1 MPEGY
6 RTISG
11 ALFRAPNIEHNNRD
25 HIPWN
30 AKAERKTR
38 NWIPINGTKDF
49 TIQEVYQK
57 LFQKSYEVWLEKEH
71 RKSRAKDAPPTYYE
85 KILNDKQKHVAYE
98 IIWQIGD
105 MDDTGYDQDWR
116 SAVNAEMVLQDFMV
130 HLLRE
135 NIPNVTFV
143 SKDRIE
149 DPEWRPPFEAGVIVT
164 NLAFNGDESTPH
176 IHMTFIPYVD
186 NCGRGQKTQNALAQT
201 FARMGYKTTMQQA
214 VDLTEDLVWQETKDG
229 KKAQMVRNAYGAV
242 EWIEEQKNWIA
253 EKMKTTCNWERLYKG
268 KNQRGDLLLSDYR
281 RERAAEKAELALKTQ
296 MKEENK
302 LKQIQEQAKE
312 EVEKIDK
319 KIEEKNKELKW
330 AEDLVWLTN
339 KNKEIKQKQTEELE
353 QRYNTANAKLQAVN
367 REVTEIEEKK
377 VEIEKEM
384 EKSYAQ
390 YEFCEEVRL
399 ASERKL
405 TRVQEETEKLKSGFG
420 NSGTIDRI
428 INLSLENEKLQEEN
442 KNLRSK
448 LEQAYEFMQQFVLGG
463 RNLLDMFREQI
474 GEMVEWVQEKVSGRS
489 R

>member
-71 RKSRAKDAPPTYYE
+71 RKSRAKDAPLTYYE

-105 MDDTGYDQDWR
+105 MDDTGYDQNWR

-214 VDLTEDLVWQETKDG
+214 VDLTEDLVWQDTKDG
-229 KKAQMVRNAYGAV
+229 KRPQMIRNAYGAV

-390 YEFCEEVRL
+390 YEFCEEARL

-405 TRVQEETEKLKSGFG
+405 TLVQEETEKLKSGFG

>member
-1 MPEGY
+1 
-6 RTISG
+6 
-11 ALFRAPNIEHNNRD
+11 
-25 HIPWN
+25 
-30 AKAERKTR
+30 
-38 NWIPINGTKDF
+38 
-49 TIQEVYQK
+49 
-57 LFQKSYEVWLEKEH
+57 
-71 RKSRAKDAPPTYYE
+71 
-85 KILNDKQKHVAYE
+85 
-98 IIWQIGD
+98 
-105 MDDTGYDQDWR
+105 
-116 SAVNAEMVLQDFMV
+116 
-130 HLLRE
+130 
-135 NIPNVTFV
+135 
-143 SKDRIE
+143 
-149 DPEWRPPFEAGVIVT
+149 
-164 NLAFNGDESTPH
+164 
-176 IHMTFIPYVD
+176 
-186 NCGRGQKTQNALAQT
+186 
-201 FARMGYKTTMQQA
+201 
-214 VDLTEDLVWQETKDG
+214 
-229 KKAQMVRNAYGAV
+229 MVRNAYGAV

-405 TRVQEETEKLKSGFG
+405 TLVQEETEKLKSGFG

-442 KNLRSK
+442 QNLRSK

-463 RNLLDMFREQI
+463 RNLLDMFKEQI